1 MEKIFT
7 SDRGCI
13 RASLRRSPSTGEM
26 KLPDLGIPNR
36 FLPQPGWMTSSF
48 LSRALLGLLLLLM
61 GSAAARADSLN
72 VGVLSFDV
80 LIPGAIDAFTVN
92 NSTEAFKLPPDFPVS
107 SALTFSSPTLT
118 LTESGTPGSTS
129 LADIG
134 PGPFQQFVLDSANFS
149 EAEFTAQLSQTL
161 FALADGTS
169 FQASS
174 NTLTATLLPSSG
186 PFLTPGVD
194 SVLLTVSGSVVAT
207 PVPEPS
213 SWLLF
218 AGAAPWFILFRG
230 VIRRRHS

>member
-1 MEKIFT
+1 MKKLFNF
-7 SDRGCI
+7 DRGCI
-13 RASLRRSPSTGEM
+13 RTNLRGSPSTGEM
-26 KLPDLGIPNR
+26 TLSGLGTPSR

-48 LSRALLGLLLLLM
+48 LSRALLGLLLVLM
-61 GSAAARADSLN
+61 GSATARADSLN

-92 NSTEAFKLPPDFPVS
+92 NSTEAFSLPPDFPVS
-107 SALTFSSPTLT
+107 SALIFSSPTLT
-118 LTESGTPGSTS
+118 LTESGTPSSMFLG
-129 LADIG
+129 DIG
-134 PGPFQQFVLDSANFS
+134 PGPFQQLVLDSANFS
-149 EAEFTAQLSQTL
+149 EADFSAQLSQTL

-174 NTLTATLLPSSG
+174 NILTATLLPSSG
-186 PFLTPGVD
+186 SFLTPGVD

-218 AGAAPWFILFRG
+218 AGAAPWLILFRG
-230 VIRRRHS
+230 IRRRHS

>member
-1 MEKIFT
+1 MEKPFT

-13 RASLRRSPSTGEM
+13 RTTLSGSPSTGEM
-26 KLPDLGIPNR
+26 TLSDLGTPSR
-36 FLPQPGWMTSSF
+36 FPRQPGWMTIPF
-48 LSRALLGLLLLLM
+48 LSRAVLGLLLVLM

-92 NSTEAFKLPPDFPVS
+92 NSTEAFSLSPDFPVT

-118 LTESGTPGSTS
+118 LTESGTPGSLS
-129 LADIG
+129 LGDIG
-134 PGPFQQFVLDSANFS
+134 PGFSQQLVLDSASFS
-149 EAEFTAQLSQTL
+149 EADFTAQLSQTL
-161 FALADGTS
+161 FTLADGTS

-174 NTLTATLLPSSG
+174 NTLTGTLLPSSG

-218 AGAAPWFILFRG
+218 AGAAPWLILFRRA
-230 VIRRRHS
+230 IRRRHS

>member
-1 MEKIFT
+1 MEKLFT

-13 RASLRRSPSTGEM
+13 RTNRSGSPSTGEM
-26 KLPDLGIPNR
+26 TLSDLSRPSR
-36 FLPQPGWMTSSF
+36 FLLQPGWTTSSF
-48 LSRALLGLLLLLM
+48 LSRALLGLLLVLM
-61 GSAAARADSLN
+61 GSATARADSLN

-107 SALTFSSPTLT
+107 STLIFSSPTLT
-118 LTESGTPGSTS
+118 LTESGTPSSMS
-129 LADIG
+129 LADVG
-134 PGPFQQFVLDSANFS
+134 PGFSQQLVLDSANFS
-149 EAEFTAQLSQTL
+149 EADFSAQLSQTL
-161 FALADGTS
+161 FALSDGTS

-174 NTLTATLLPSSG
+174 NILTATLLPSSG
-186 PFLTPGVD
+186 PSLTPGVD

-218 AGAAPWFILFRG
+218 AGAAPWLILFRG

>member
-1 MEKIFT
+1 MKKLFASER
-7 SDRGCI
+7 SCI
-13 RASLRRSPSTGEM
+13 RTTLRGSPSTDEVP
-26 KLPDLGIPNR
+26 LSDLGTR
-36 FLPQPGWMTSSF
+36 SGFLSQPGWLTISL
-48 LSRALLGLLLLLM
+48 LSRALLGLLLVLM

-92 NSTEAFKLPPDFPVS
+92 NSTEVFKLPPDFPVL
-107 SALTFSSPTLT
+107 SALIFSSPTLT
-118 LTESGTPGSTS
+118 LTESGTPSPMS

-134 PGPFQQFVLDSANFS
+134 PGPFQQFVLDSATFS
-149 EAEFTAQLSQTL
+149 EADFSAQLSQTL

-186 PFLTPGVD
+186 SFLTPGVD
-194 SVLLTVSGSVVAT
+194 QVLLTVSGSVVAT

-230 VIRRRHS
+230 VIRRRHP

>member
-1 MEKIFT
+1 MEKLFT

-13 RASLRRSPSTGEM
+13 RTNLRGSPSTREM
-26 KLPDLGIPNR
+26 ALSDLGPPSR

-48 LSRALLGLLLLLM
+48 LSRALLGLLLMLI
-61 GSAAARADSLN
+61 GSVAARADSLN

-107 SALTFSSPTLT
+107 SALIFSSPTLT

-134 PGPFQQFVLDSANFS
+134 PGPFQQLVVDSASFS
-149 EAEFTAQLSQTL
+149 EADFSAQLSQTL
-161 FALADGTS
+161 FALSDGTS

-186 PFLTPGVD
+186 PFLIPGVD

-218 AGAAPWFILFRG
+218 AGAASWLILFRG
-230 VIRRRHS
+230 VIRRRLS